1 MKLTQ
6 LHEADEQLRRLQ
18 RAAQLGDPEA
28 KTKLLK
34 QIDRVDQ
41 RRGRL
46 CAKPPARWWDRYWE
60 LPDLA
65 KEQLQEE
72 FVAFAITPLRQRDWN
87 EQTLHAG
94 LYYRVQWEGYET
106 EIGMHY
112 LTEYLPLPELKE
124 VIGKIWGKPP
134 DQVKILQ
141 NGQIN
146 TIDDRFTLT

>member
-18 RAAQLGDPEA
+18 RAAQLGDPDA
-28 KTKLLK
+28 KTRLLK

-46 CAKPPARWWDRYWE
+46 CAKPPMRWWDRYWA
-60 LPDLA
+60 LPDA
-65 KEQLQEE
+65 EKERFQEE
-72 FVAFAITPLRQRDWN
+72 FAAYALTPQGQRDWN
-87 EQTLHAG
+87 DQNLYAG
-94 LYYRVQWEGYET
+94 HYYRVQWEGRET

-124 VIGKIWGKPP
+124 VIGKIWRKPP
-134 DQVKILQ
+134 DQVKIYE